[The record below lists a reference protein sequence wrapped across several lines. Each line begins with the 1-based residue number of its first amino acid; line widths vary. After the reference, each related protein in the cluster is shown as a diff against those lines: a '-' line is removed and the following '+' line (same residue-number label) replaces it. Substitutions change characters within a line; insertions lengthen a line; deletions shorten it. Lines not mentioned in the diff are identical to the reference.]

1 MRCGRV
7 LLAASAAVACS
18 LSSTPLSAAPPAEGG
33 ACAAITKDLQGQ
45 IETLKALK
53 AHPDNGFKQFSS
65 TKKHPEKPEDPQK
78 GLSRERERVETLN
91 TMLPG
96 MGCPRLDIDYEL
108 AQPLNQALLP
118 ESPKSS
124 KKHHKH
130 GL

>member
-18 LSSTPLSAAPPAEGG
+18 LSSTPRAAPPSEGG
-33 ACAAITKDLQGQ
+33 ACAAITRDLLGQ
-45 IETLKALK
+45 IETLKELK
-53 AHPDNGFKQFSS
+53 AHPDNGFKEFSS

-78 GLSRERERVETLN
+78 ELSRERERIETLN
-91 TMLPG
+91 IMLPG
-96 MGCPRLDIDYEL
+96 MGCPRLDIDHEL

-118 ESPKSS
+118 PASKDS

-130 GL
+130 GF